1 MTGTAFVRQAFWGG
15 LWNTALI
22 SAVLGAKWL
31 LRNRL
36 SIRTQYRSWYFLAVS
51 LLLPFFPFGI
61 LRGFLPVGVG
71 LRRAFTISASSNFA
85 DYTLTSGDEWL
96 RDTTILRQHP
106 EADRIA
112 LVLLIV
118 WGIGTLL
125 MTLLYCF
132 GNRRLYRA
140 AKSAFKVSS
149 QIQKEFEK
157 IRMELKVNFNVTLCQ
172 SHFFTSPISF
182 WWGHF
187 FMILPADRLKKL
199 SNTDLKNIL
208 LHELTHISHGDP
220 LAAYLFCGIQT
231 IFWCHPL
238 VWIAFHQM
246 RREREVYCDW
256 DVMNSLSDEKE
267 RIRYGQTILNFAA
280 IASMR
285 FCTADGLC
293 QGKKQLKYRLEHIVD
308 FREDTARKG
317 DLGKCCAVLLT
328 VVVIGQLPFLSVC
341 ADASETYYVPPSGL
355 VIEEADW
362 SQFFNGKD
370 GCAVLYDQRADCYTV
385 YNKDEVFRRVPPCST
400 YKPYSALNAL
410 ELNLI
415 TPAENE
421 IFWDGTVNSI
431 QTWNRNHTLRSA
443 MQESVNWYFQTLDRM
458 AGAAQLEQFFRH
470 IGYGNCQLGNNLE
483 NLWYGSGVK
492 ISAMEQVGLLR
503 ELCSNGFGADPEN
516 IVAVKEAIALNEGGF
531 YGKTGTGRLEDANIA
546 GWFVGFVES
555 AENSRFIAVYLNS
568 PEGADGAAAYEIACH
583 ILEKV

>member
-22 SAVLGAKWL
+22 CAVLGAKWL

-118 WGIGTLL
+118 WGVGTLL
-125 MTLLYCF
+125 MTLLYCL
-132 GNRRLYRA
+132 GNRRLYRT
-140 AKSAFKVSS
+140 AKSAFNVSS

-208 LHELTHISHGDP
+208 RHELTHISHGDP

-238 VWIAFHQM
+238 VWIAFRQM

-280 IASMR
+280 IASIR

-317 DLGKCCAVLLT
+317 VLGKCCAVLLT

-370 GCAVLYDQRADCYTV
+370 GCAVLYDQRADHYTV

-410 ELNLI
+410 
-415 TPAENE
+415 
-421 IFWDGTVNSI
+421 
-431 QTWNRNHTLRSA
+431 
-443 MQESVNWYFQTLDRM
+443 
-458 AGAAQLEQFFRH
+458 
-470 IGYGNCQLGNNLE
+470 
-483 NLWYGSGVK
+483 
-492 ISAMEQVGLLR
+492 EQVGLLR

-555 AENSRFIAVYLNS
+555 AENTRFIAVYLNS

-583 ILEKV
+583 ILEKI